1 MSDYIK
7 EYFKMGLFDMS
18 TMRDFVLT
26 DMLSADDFK
35 ALTGLD
41 YETK

>member
-26 DMLSADDFK
+26 GMLTAEDFK
-35 ALTGLD
+35 SLTGLD
-41 YETK
+41 YEIK